1 MNFFGNNFVGSL
13 VRKANRYDQSFESL
27 ADLLFWN
34 VGNTLFKVIAI
45 IIIISFF
52 YPILGLIIL
61 IFGLNLFFPSFVSS
75 SYSSVL
81 SFVTIV
87 ALYLFFLYHSAH
99 ENRRT
104 R

>member
-1 MNFFGNNFVGSL
+1 MKFLKWCTRNSL
-13 VRKANRYDQSFESL
+13 VIATVKLMLFSAVLHLSVL
-27 ADLLFWN
+27 AFYFLKTNDLVPLN
-34 VGNTLFKVIAI
+34 
-45 IIIISFF
+45 F
-52 YPILGLIIL
+52 YSIV
-61 IFGLNLFFPSFVSS
+61 GLNLFFPSFVSS